1 MEQHRALCGQE
12 EQRPLVRRA
21 NPLVGSI
28 TNAPNP
34 EVGALQLDAIGTS
47 GGRRPWAGE
56 PNAEGAEL
64 HLLSC
69 SLRGVL
75 PKSNLC
81 GWRKLSEGLTCTA
94 MQTEYSLVCTSTCFG
109 YLLLASSE
117 ASAVAVTRV
126 VSADVIWT

>member
-1 MEQHRALCGQE
+1 MWTRGAETTGPKGQPSGGKHH
-12 EQRPLVRRA
+12 QC
-21 NPLVGSI
+21 
-28 TNAPNP
+28 THP

-81 GWRKLSEGLTCTA
+81 GWRKLSDGLTCTS